1 MAININKLFADI
13 ISTPEQRQEKL
24 LQQGMLEGQLLSS
37 GLKGRVA
44 NLAPLAQIAGQLGVQ
59 RNEDL
64 RRAVQPMMGIDP
76 RTTGE
81 KMQEQLGQMDVS
93 TPAGLLQAANSI
105 QSVDPIRAAALRQA
119 ASQMTMEIEDRES
132 STTLQKLQIT
142 AAEREAKQ
150 NEASDANRS
159 TNAIRYTAMGVPS
172 AFIKDY
178 ISGDLQATDMM
189 KVWGEQLAANV
200 RSSKAFKFV
209 SLKGEDK
216 DTAIVY
222 IDDNDAAQELLKL
235 RESTENSRSFFGFK
249 PWRGDKI
256 FDQQDLLDEAAVWR
270 GLDDDL
276 SVRQAIDKAIQS
288 LPIGGARGIVDSA
301 NPSYGQQIQDSFDS
315 VEGISTAVTGQTNIN
330 SSNAGAGGANDPG
343 FQSQIN
349 DIFNQAEILRS
360 EGAFPAQQTGTTPQ
374 PSLLNEGSST
384 GAAMY
389 PAVEFINSLINSNQ
403 AQKLKEYSGDVG
415 EAGVEMWDT
424 LKQGAAKTFDDISA
438 VISSTTSGDVAKYSG
453 FTTLLD
459 KTEQLVGTLVEGQAT
474 SRQQGEEISLS
485 IKEARENIKELR
497 AKLGDL
503 PPITRREVNKQLTRL
518 QNSVINQAARLAGT
532 VFD

>member
-1 MAININKLFADI
+1 MAINVNELFADI
-13 ISTPEQRQEKL
+13 VSTDEQRQEKL
-24 LQQGMLEGQLLSS
+24 LQQGMLEGQLISS

-44 NLAPLAQIAGQLGVQ
+44 NLAPLAQVAGQLGVQ
-59 RNEDL
+59 RNENL
-64 RRAVQPMMGIDP
+64 KRAIQPMMGIDP
-76 RTTGE
+76 RTTAE
-81 KMQEQLGQMDVS
+81 RMQEQLGKMDVS
-93 TPAGLLQAANSI
+93 TPEGLLQAANSI
-105 QSVDPIRAAALRQA
+105 QSVDPIRAAAFRQA
-119 ASQMTMEIEDRES
+119 ASQMAIEIEDRKS

-142 AAEREAKQ
+142 AAEREAEQ
-150 NEASDANRS
+150 NRASDANRS

-209 SLKGEDK
+209 SLKGTDE
-216 DTAIVY
+216 DTAVLY
-222 IDDNDAAQELLKL
+222 INDNDAAQELL
-235 RESTENSRSFFGFK
+235 NSREASSKILGFI

-270 GLDDDL
+270 GLDDRL
-276 SVRQAIDKAIQS
+276 TVRQAIDKAIQS

-330 SSNAGAGGANDPG
+330 LSNAGTGGADDPG

-349 DIFNQAEILRS
+349 NIFNQAEILRS
-360 EGAFPAQQTGTTPQ
+360 EGAFPAQQPGTTPQ
-374 PSLLNEGSST
+374 LSPSNEGPST

-389 PAVEFINSLINSNQ
+389 PAVEFINRLINGNET
-403 AQKLKEYSGDVG
+403 QKLKEYSGDVG
-415 EAGVEMWDT
+415 EASVEMWDT
-424 LKQGAAKTFDDISA
+424 LKQGAAETFDNIST

-459 KTEQLVGTLVEGQAT
+459 KTAQLVGTMVKGQAT
-474 SRQQGEEISLS
+474 SRQQGEEISLN
-485 IKEARENIKELR
+485 IDEARENIKELKAR
-497 AKLGDL
+497 LGDL